1 MTRGSS
7 LHRRVLPGPFGAAE
21 VDGLSPAR
29 DGADEAVCDEL
40 RHALWQHGVV
50 CVRLDDPLSDEE
62 ARALTAMIGALKDPI
77 GRARDGSTLR
87 YGDDRQDIDS
97 GFVLTDDLRS
107 QLGDVSLGGDT
118 VRPGLFESF
127 HTDDSYTEC
136 PAAATVLH
144 ARTLPRSGGGDTCFL
159 DMRAAFRLLDPVLR
173 DRVVG
178 LHAVHAYNNRGAFPP
193 RASATGPLEALADV
207 AHPVVRAH
215 PVTGTPALFFD
226 LDRATHIE
234 GMAEDKGRSLLQAL
248 QDDAERRAPR
258 YAHSWQPHDVLI
270 WDNASVQHKASG
282 DFPVGEPRRF
292 WRYMVE
298 GSRPVS
304 AVAGA

>member
-7 LHRRVLPGPFGAAE
+7 LSLRVLPGPFGAAE
-21 VDGLSPAR
+21 VDGLDPAQ
-29 DGADEAVCDEL
+29 DATDEARRDEL
-40 RHALWQHGVV
+40 RQALWKHGVV
-50 CVRLDDPLSDEE
+50 CVRLSGPLTDDE
-62 ARALTAMIGALKDPI
+62 ARALAAMIGPVKDPV
-77 GRARDGSTLR
+77 GRARDGSPLR
-87 YGDDRQDIDS
+87 YGDDRQVIDS
-97 GFVLTDDLRS
+97 GFVLTADLRGE
-107 QLGDVSLGGDT
+107 LGDVSFGGDT
-118 VRPGLFESF
+118 VRPGLFECF

-144 ARTLPRSGGGDTCFL
+144 ARALPSGGGGDTCFL
-159 DMRAAFRLLDPVLR
+159 DMRVALQLLEPALQDRLI
-173 DRVVG
+173 G

-193 RASATGPLEALADV
+193 RASATGPLAALTDV

-234 GMAEDKGRSLLQAL
+234 GMPADEGRALLQAL
-248 QDDAERRAPR
+248 QDDAEQRAPR
-258 YAHSWQPHDVLI
+258 YEHSWRPHDVLL

-292 WRYMVE
+292 WRYMME
-298 GSRPVS
+298 GPQPVS
-304 AVAGA
+304 ARASR